1 MRIVRLP
8 RRMRRSFLEICKRKK
23 PELSVNH
30 QMASISS
37 LILCSVLYIL
47 FRKAQSRL
55 IPLSKT
61 AGNVIFRL
69 FIFGFDENS
78 ISDPKLDKFAQI
90 HVGGVI

>member
-1 MRIVRLP
+1 MGR
-8 RRMRRSFLEICKRKK
+8 FFFEICKRKK
-23 PELSVNH
+23 PELFR
-30 QMASISS
+30 QSS
-37 LILCSVLYIL
+37 NGKYQQLILGSVLYIL
-47 FRKAQSRL
+47 FRKAQSRF

-61 AGNVIFRL
+61 AGNIIFRL